1 MRRLALCA
9 LLFPGILGIVPP
21 PARGDA
27 ETIRLRP
34 GFQRILDHAAPSRIA
49 VGNPDVIEA
58 RPLSKGGGILVV
70 GKKEGATNLV
80 VWERGGKTEWTVE
93 VREDRAQPPGR
104 AARSLAAPF
113 AGLAVS
119 ESGDSV
125 VITGTV
131 PTRRDR
137 EIFESFARA
146 HPNVY
151 LRIAIPEEDR
161 TLLSYDLRF
170 IEISKGSALQL
181 GVRWPDSL
189 PVQGSLAGGTVAPAA
204 VTLASDFDARLNLL
218 MADGRAR
225 ILANPRLVC
234 ESGESASFLAG
245 GEIPIVIVT
254 PETRTVEWKTYGIV
268 LNLTPKMDQGER
280 IRTHITAEISTID
293 HGSGSS
299 DVPGFLTRR
308 VTTHFSTPAGGTVML
323 SGLVKNEM
331 AKDVAKVPL
340 LGQIPILG
348 ELFKSRNFRESRS
361 ELAIFIT
368 PSRVTEDFAEEASSW
383 TGRADGEKR
392 SLGFRFLD

>member
-9 LLFPGILGIVPP
+9 LLFPGILGIMPP
-21 PARGDA
+21 LARGDG

-34 GFQRILDHAAPSRIA
+34 GFQRILDHTAPSRIA

-58 RPLSKGGGILVV
+58 RSLPKGVGILVV
-70 GKKEGATNLV
+70 GKKEGTTNLV
-80 VWERGGKTEWTVE
+80 VWERKKKTEWTVD
-93 VREDRAQPPGR
+93 VREDRAQLPGR
-104 AARSLAAPF
+104 AARSLAASF

-119 ESGDSV
+119 ESGDAV
-125 VITGTV
+125 IITGTV

-161 TLLSYDLRF
+161 TLLSYDLRI
-170 IEISKGSALQL
+170 IEISKGAALQL

-189 PVQGSLAGGTVAPAA
+189 PVQGSLAGGTVAPVA

-268 LNLTPKMDQGER
+268 LNLTPKMDQRER

-368 PSRVTEDFAEEASSW
+368 PSRVTGDFAEEAASW
-383 TGRADGEKR
+383 SGRAHREKR
-392 SLGFRFLD
+392 SLGFQFLD

>member
-1 MRRLALCA
+1 VRRLAFCV

-21 PARGDA
+21 PTWGDGT
-27 ETIRLRP
+27 TIRLRP
-34 GFQRILDHAAPSRIA
+34 GFHRILDHAAASRIA

-58 RPLSKGGGILVV
+58 RSLPKGEGILVV
-70 GKKEGATNLV
+70 GKKEGSTNLV
-80 VWERGGKTEWTVE
+80 VWEKGVKTEWTVE
-93 VREDRAQPPGR
+93 VREDRTPPGR

-113 AGLAVS
+113 AGLVVS
-119 ESGDSV
+119 ESRDAV

-131 PTRRDR
+131 PTRQDR
-137 EIFESFARA
+137 EIFESFART

-151 LRIAIPEEDR
+151 LRIGIPEEDR
-161 TLLSYDLRF
+161 TLLSYDLRI
-170 IEISKGSALQL
+170 IEISKGAALQL
-181 GVRWPDSL
+181 GVRWPDSF
-189 PVQGSLAGGTVAPAA
+189 PVQGSLAGGTGAPAA
-204 VTLASDFDARLNLL
+204 VILAGDFDARLNLL

-268 LNLTPKMDQGER
+268 LKLMPKMDQGEK

-299 DVPGFLTRR
+299 DIPGFLTRR
-308 VTTHFSTPAGGTVML
+308 VTTYFSTPAGGTVML

-368 PSRVTEDFAEEASSW
+368 PSRVTGDFAEEAFSW
-383 TGRADGEKR
+383 TGRADREKR